1 MRERIDIIAGRLPI
15 PEGLAERVDL
25 LEFADAHHVL
35 GQLAVT
41 WLDSATGKTAEV
53 LENGLFRAMF
63 DHQMLRFEMD
73 RLERALLGSGI
84 SPVILKGGAYV
95 ATGSKAGLGR
105 RVSDLDILVSKDQL
119 EEVELLLKQADWEF
133 ESGVDNAYDSGYY
146 RKYMHE
152 LPPLRHKKRRTLI
165 DVHHKLVPQTSRYN
179 INSDL
184 MIEAAKR
191 LPGTRLRTFT
201 AVDQFIHSAVHSFA
215 DGAFDTPTR
224 SVLEL
229 YLLFSELSSAERGN
243 LGQRAKEVGASR
255 PVSVALWILAESK
268 GEKPA
273 EDVRRALSGNLVK
286 YAFKR
291 KLQHPD
297 ANHLAKLLLFVRSHL
312 IRMPLHL
319 LAAHSIRKFLRSIH
333 RLTATES
340 QQGS

>member
-1 MRERIDIIAGRLPI
+1 MRERINIIAGRLPL
-15 PEGLAERVDL
+15 PGNLAERVDL

-41 WLDSATGKTAEV
+41 WLDSTTGKTAEV

-84 SPVILKGGAYV
+84 FPVILKGGAYV

-105 RVSDLDILVSKDQL
+105 RVSDLDILVSNSELD
-119 EEVELLLKQADWEF
+119 EVELLLKQADWEF
-133 ESGVDNAYDSGYY
+133 EAGVDNAYDSNYY

-165 DVHHKLVPQTSRYN
+165 DVHHMLVPQTSRYN
-179 INSDL
+179 IRSDL
-184 MIEAAKR
+184 MIEAAEF
-191 LPGTRLRTFT
+191 LPGTRLKTFT
-201 AVDQFIHSAVHSFA
+201 AVDLFIHSAIHSFA

-229 YLLFSELSSAERGN
+229 YLLFSELNGAEQDT
-243 LGQRAKEVGASR
+243 LGRRAKEVGASR
-255 PVSVALWILAESK
+255 PVSVALWILAEIQ
-268 GEKPA
+268 GGTPA
-273 EDVRRALSGNLVK
+273 AEVRHALRVNLVK

-291 KLQHPD
+291 KLLHPE
-297 ANHLAKLLLFVRSHL
+297 ANHIAKLVLFVRSHL
-312 IRMPLHL
+312 VRMPLHL
-319 LAAHSIRKFLRSIH
+319 LAGHSLRKMYRSIRK
-333 RLTATES
+333 LTAMGS
-340 QQGS
+340 QRVS